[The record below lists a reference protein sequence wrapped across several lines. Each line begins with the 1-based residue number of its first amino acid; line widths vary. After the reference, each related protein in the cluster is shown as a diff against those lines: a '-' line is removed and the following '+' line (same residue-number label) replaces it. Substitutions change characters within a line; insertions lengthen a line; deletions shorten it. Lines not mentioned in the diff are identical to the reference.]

1 MNTFG
6 IFSFLT
12 VIASVF
18 SFLFFRGLNANLTL
32 IIVILG
38 SLSILGVVFAV
49 ISRKWLSGLMGIVLN
64 GGVLVFVFFLLLAK
78 GIGEN

>member
-1 MNTFG
+1 MNKFG
-6 IFSFLT
+6 IFTFLT
-12 VIASVF
+12 VILSVL
-18 SFLFFRGLNANLTL
+18 SFFFFRGPNANLTL

-38 SLSILGVVFAV
+38 TLSILGVVFAV